1 MNEIKCPNCGKLFQV
16 DEASYAA
23 ILKQVRDDAFQGELD
38 KRAAEIDEKK
48 DNELK
53 LKELEKTQEIHK
65 KLEEKDERITE
76 LEKKVENFE
85 KEKEADLFKVKENYL
100 KDLMMKNNKILN

>member
-38 KRAAEIDEKK
+38 KRAAEIEEKK

-76 LEKKVENFE
+76 LEKR
-85 KEKEADLFKVKENYL
+85 L
-100 KDLMMKNNKILN
+100 KILKRKKKQTFSKLRKII